1 MREALS
7 RTRGKNKSGYLP
19 MWVVNATDAELYR
32 EMAYRNFIASEQ
44 MMSMPVKLS
53 NKLSLRQCIANH
65 LKSAHLYLG
74 MAAEH
79 ETNHRR
85 LN

>member
-7 RTRGKNKSGYLP
+7 ITKGKNKSGYLP
-19 MWVVNATDAELYR
+19 MWVVNASDAEFYR
-32 EMAYRNFIASEQ
+32 EMAHRNFIAAEQ
-44 MMSMPVKLS
+44 IMSMPEGLA
-53 NKLSLRQCIANH
+53 NKLSFRQCIANH

-79 ETNHRR
+79 EKKN

>member
-7 RTRGKNKSGYLP
+7 RTKGKNKSGYLP
-19 MWVVNATDAELYR
+19 MWVVSASDAEFYR
-32 EMAYRNFIASEQ
+32 EMAHRNFIAAEQ
-44 MMSMPVKLS
+44 IMELPVELS

-65 LKSAHLYLG
+65 LKSAHLYLC

-79 ETNHRR
+79 EKTQI
-85 LN
+85 